1 MQTQYETTPKVLE
14 IPKPLLEKL
23 QGQIGVKA
31 YFTDQVNNDWQQYNP
46 HLFLFIW
53 GKGNN
58 HQTQRRG
65 HRWKHPTNRDGSMH
79 NGKLFYGGQP
89 MDVTGQ
95 PIAQVETEWTLKITK
110 PYEKQTITF
119 EPREWWRD
127 GNNLTQNLMA
137 YPLSTLFPPAS
148 LPTKNTWGHHARG
161 QRNISGQLKKSYA
174 IKMAF
179 CIAIDN
185 PNYTPTNGENQFL
198 LSEFSN
204 AFCIHLVQV
213 RGIDANN
220 EEVTTFT
227 GFDLRM
233 VNTQ

>member
-1 MQTQYETTPKVLE
+1 MQTQYQSTQKVLQ
-14 IPKPLLEKL
+14 IPTPLVENL
-23 QGQIGVKA
+23 QGQQLGVKV
-31 YFTDQVNNDWQQYNP
+31 YFTDQNNTEWQQYNP

-58 HQTQRRG
+58 RQTRRRG
-65 HRWKHPTNRDGSMH
+65 HRWKHPTNRDGSTH

-95 PIAQVETEWTLKITK
+95 PIAQVQTEWTLKIAK

-148 LPTKNTWGHHARG
+148 LPTKKTWVHRARG
-161 QRNISGQLKKSYA
+161 QGHNAAPRSYS

-179 CIAIDN
+179 CIAIEN
-185 PNYTPTNGENQFL
+185 PNYTATNGENQFL
-198 LSEFSN
+198 LSQMSN

-220 EEVTTFT
+220 EEVTSFS